1 MTMLQQAQAQTQT
14 QIHKVKPLPASVTE
28 SYILDMLQELTTI
41 AQKADL
47 KDLASMLAITSA
59 AARMDVGSK
68 A

>member
-1 MTMLQQAQAQTQT
+1 MTMLQQAQIQTQT
-14 QIHKVKPLPASVTE
+14 QKVKPLSASVTE

-59 AARMDVGSK
+59 AARMDLGSK